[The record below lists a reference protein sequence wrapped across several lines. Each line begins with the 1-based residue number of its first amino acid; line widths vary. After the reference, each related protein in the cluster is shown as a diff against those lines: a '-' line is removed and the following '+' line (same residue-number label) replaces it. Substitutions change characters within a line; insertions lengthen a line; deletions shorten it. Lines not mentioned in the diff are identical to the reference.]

1 MRLLHGAFPIYLCIC
16 ETNLLGLKQYLDWQI
31 ENDKCVKVFSQVS
44 SACTANRALND
55 CNVCEPRRAKQK
67 LRAKKNNKHSR
78 RGERET
84 TKRGQLRTGCKR
96 AKRQRKEIMSSDELP
111 LWRTKYSSSRYQRH
125 ESDRQRT
132 ALNASSLHWQ
142 RQQFGCSAV
151 DEQLRRRL
159 QASPAYIDRLEQET
173 LLTGHEGCVN
183 CLEWTSDG
191 LLLASGSDDYKVMIW
206 DPFRKRRVQTINTKH
221 LGNIFSVK
229 FLPRHNNNIVATCGA
244 DKFIYVYDINHGNE
258 TLFSCNCHL
267 MRVKR
272 LATAPD
278 SPHIF
283 WSAGEDGNILQLDM
297 REPHRCRSTSE
308 EQLASGSGGVRL
320 LSLSSQVE
328 STIEAKCLAINPR
341 RTEYLAVGA
350 NDPYARVFDR
360 RMLPDEANSCVSY
373 YAPGQI
379 VKNISRNIE
388 HESRTVT
395 YLTFNN
401 YNSTE
406 LLVNMGCEHI
416 YRYDLHNATP
426 PIFYELPE
434 YTATPVETD
443 AEQETDE
450 HVETAISLDAKAAI
464 TTCKKEQKRRTLP
477 SSIERHK
484 KLGNEHLGNG
494 KLLAAVDAYSAALA
508 EYPKGEVLYLNRATA
523 LMRRGWFGD
532 IYAALRDCHEALR
545 LDPTYVKAHYRLAHA
560 LLELHR
566 PQEADKCLQELIQRF
581 PNFAINP
588 GVLRLH
594 KKIRENQ
601 QQQSGEL
608 SGQSSEHEPVFIESE
623 LSYLRLTDD
632 EYALRRTAKDY
643 KQRYV
648 GHCNITTDIK
658 EANYLGFNGEF
669 IAAGSDDGN
678 FYIWEGET
686 AKIRAVYRA
695 DGAIVNCVQPH
706 PDICMLA
713 TSGIDNDIKIWS
725 PCAPSAEE
733 RPNLICDVARYVGV
747 NQEKMRTDPF
757 ELNTRNAYC
766 LNN

>member
-1 MRLLHGAFPIYLCIC
+1 
-16 ETNLLGLKQYLDWQI
+16 
-31 ENDKCVKVFSQVS
+31 
-44 SACTANRALND
+44 
-55 CNVCEPRRAKQK
+55 
-67 LRAKKNNKHSR
+67 
-78 RGERET
+78 
-84 TKRGQLRTGCKR
+84 
-96 AKRQRKEIMSSDELP
+96 MSSDEL

-125 ESDRQRT
+125 ESAEQRT
-132 ALNASSLHWQ
+132 PLNASALHWQ
-142 RQQFGCSAV
+142 RQQFGCDV

-173 LLTGHEGCVN
+173 LLTGHDGCVN
-183 CLEWTSDG
+183 CLEWTDDG
-191 LLLASGSDDYKVMIW
+191 MLLASGSDDYKVMIW
-206 DPFRKRRVQTINTKH
+206 DPFRKRRIQTINTKH

-229 FLPRHNNNIVATCGA
+229 FLPRHNNSIVATCGA
-244 DKFIYVYDINHGNE
+244 DKYIYVYDINHGNE
-258 TLFSCNCHL
+258 TLFTCNCHT

-283 WSAGEDGNILQLDM
+283 WSAGEDGSILQLDM
-297 REPHRCRSTSE
+297 REAHRCRGPDDQQPTT
-308 EQLASGSGGVRL
+308 GGVRL
-320 LSLSSQVE
+320 LSLCTQVE
-328 STIEAKCLAINPR
+328 STTEAKCLAINPR

-360 RMLPDEANSCVSY
+360 RMLPGEANSCVSF

-379 VKNISRNIE
+379 VKNITRNIV

-401 YNSTE
+401 YNTTE

-426 PIFYELPE
+426 PKFYELPE
-434 YTATPVETD
+434 YTASPPPTE
-443 AEQETDE
+443 AE
-450 HVETAISLDAKAAI
+450 HVEAAVGTDEKPEI
-464 TTCKKEQKRRTLP
+464 RTTKKQQKRRTLP
-477 SSIERHK
+477 TSIEQHK
-484 KLGNEHLGNG
+484 KLGNEHLENG
-494 KLLAAVDAYSAALA
+494 KLLAAIDTYSAALA
-508 EYPKGEVLYLNRATA
+508 EYPRGEVLYLNRATA

-545 LDPTYVKAHYRLAHA
+545 LDPTYVKAHFRLARA

-566 PQEADKCLQELIQRF
+566 PQEADKCLQELIERF
-581 PNFAINP
+581 PSFANNH
-588 GVLRLH
+588 GVLMLH
-594 KKIRENQ
+594 KDIREYR
-601 QQQSGEL
+601 QQQSQTT
-608 SGQSSEHEPVFIESE
+608 GQTSDHEPVLIESGFR
-623 LSYLRLTDD
+623 YLRLTDD
-632 EYALRRTAKDY
+632 EYAQRRAAKDY

-658 EANYLGFNGEF
+658 EANYLGLNGEF

-695 DGAIVNCVQPH
+695 DSAIVNCVQPH
-706 PDICMLA
+706 PSICMLA
-713 TSGIDNDIKIWS
+713 TSGIDHDIKIWS
-725 PCAPSAEE
+725 PCAPSAAE
-733 RPNLICDVARYVGV
+733 RPNLVADVTRYVEN

-757 ELNTRNAYC
+757 EANTRNAYC
-766 LNN
+766 FNN